1 MKKSFKYLIL
11 SLLVCASFIAPV
23 TGCSCSNPAE
33 EAADTIEGM
42 ASQEEKAQ
50 DALDEFHQNAD
61 DKEAEADA
69 IFDMVE

>member
-1 MKKSFKYLIL
+1 MKKNFKYLVL
-11 SLLVCASFIAPV
+11 CLFVCASFIMPV

-42 ASQEEKAQ
+42 ASQEDKAQ
-50 DALDEFHQNAD
+50 DALDAFHENAD

-69 IFDMVE
+69 ILDMVE